1 MERRALARP
10 VVGAILGDTLRVS
23 KLLAR
28 TDLHGVRQHAHWLA
42 VATGIVL
49 ALGAVV
55 LWFARN
61 SEAATVQHVFVRAA
75 SPATAAPSTQ
85 APKRD
90 ATREERP
97 SNEVLPSKLTRAA
110 NIIVWHPDAVEE
122 DGSFDVIVHF
132 HGVQMALEPAM
143 REAQLKAVLI
153 IINDGLMAESYRDGH
168 GAPGTLT
175 QLLDA
180 LHVHIAE
187 AFRRD
192 DVHARRVALSAWSAG
207 FGAVATMLRR
217 NDDVDRIDAVLVCD
231 GLHSSFVDPKKRV
244 IFEAQLSPVV
254 AFAKRAIARDKLFAI
269 THTAI
274 QTPDFASTTETAQ
287 KLTDL
292 LGLTPDM
299 ILDKRPGED
308 PAPTSI
314 VEHGDFSITGYAGA
328 DKQAHAAQQWALG
341 RTLWVRLAERWRS

>member
-1 MERRALARP
+1 MRP
-10 VVGAILGDTLRVS
+10 HV
-23 KLLAR
+23 
-28 TDLHGVRQHAHWLA
+28 HWLA

-49 ALGAVV
+49 ALAAVG

-75 SPATAAPSTQ
+75 SPAKAALSRYLPRRGAPREGRAPS
-85 APKRD
+85 K
-90 ATREERP
+90 EI
-97 SNEVLPSKLTRAA
+97 LPSKLTRAA
-110 NIIVWHPDAVEE
+110 NIIVWHPEAVEA
-122 DGSFDVIVHF
+122 DGSFDVIIHF

-153 IINDGLMAESYRDGH
+153 IINDGLMAEAYRDGH

-180 LHVHIAE
+180 LHLHVAE

-192 DVHARRVALSAWSAG
+192 DVHARRVAISAWSAG
-207 FGAVATMLRR
+207 FGAVAPMLRR
-217 NDDVDRIDAVLVCD
+217 SDDVDRIDAVLVSD

-244 IFEAQLSPVV
+244 ILDGQLSSVV

-292 LGLTPDM
+292 LGLAPDM

-314 VEHGDFSITGYAGA
+314 LEHGDFSITGYAGA
-328 DKQAHAAQQWALG
+328 DKHAHAVQQWALG